1 MAALLV
7 AAFLRELMSI
17 RREIAPML
25 RLALPLVMAELGW
38 MSMGVVDTVMVGH
51 LPRPAVTI
59 SAAAL
64 GQVLYNTLAFGIGGV
79 LLGLDTYI
87 SQAHGA
93 GEYEDAN
100 KWLLSGMVLAAVLSA
115 VLMAIVWVGPI
126 AMTRMPV
133 GGGEAGHE
141 VMRQAVGFLGA
152 LNWGTLPLFLYMTLR
167 RYLQA
172 FNHVRPIAAAVVSA
186 NAVNAGLDWL
196 LLFGHRFHVAGLSVG
211 IPAYGVVGA
220 AWSTALAR
228 VYLAGFVGA
237 AVWWVDRRHGYG
249 LRQVS
254 SGAAG
259 RTLDWSRLRRLV
271 RLGAPV
277 GGQIFVEISIFAAVT
292 ALIGTMG
299 PVPLAGHE
307 IALNCVSFTFMVP
320 FAISAAATVRV
331 GQAVGRGSAGEAAAA
346 GWTAIGFGAG
356 FMLCMSAVLVAMPG
370 RIAGGFTRDPVVI
383 AAAVPLLLV
392 GAAFQF
398 FDGVQVTATGALR
411 GVGNTHAG
419 LIVQVVGYWVVGLP
433 LGIWLGFGRKMGAV
447 GLWVGLCAGLMIA
460 GVALILVWGGAV
472 RRGFG
477 GQGVGASGEW

>member
-1 MAALLV
+1 
-7 AAFLRELMSI
+7 
-17 RREIAPML
+17 ML
-25 RLALPLVMAELGW
+25 RLALPLVMAEVGW

-59 SAAAL
+59 SAVAL

-93 GEYEDAN
+93 GDWDDAN
-100 KWLLSGMVLAAVLSA
+100 KWLLSGVVLAGLLSA
-115 VLMAIVWVGPI
+115 VLMGMVWVGPV
-126 AMTRMPV
+126 AMARIPV
-133 GGGEAGHE
+133 GGGEAGRE
-141 VMRQAVGFLGA
+141 VMRQAIGFLWA
-152 LNWGTLPLFLYMTLR
+152 LNWGTLPLFLYMTFR

-186 NAVNAGLDWL
+186 NLVNAGLDWL
-196 LLFGHRFHVAGLSVG
+196 LLFGHRFSVAGHEFG
-211 IPAYGVVGA
+211 IAAYGVVGS

-228 VYLAGFVGA
+228 VWLAGFVGA
-237 AVWWVDRRHGYG
+237 AVWWVDRRHAYG
-249 LRQVS
+249 LRM
-254 SGAAG
+254 AE
-259 RTLDWSRLRRLV
+259 RELDWSRLRRLIK
-271 RLGAPV
+271 LGAPV

-299 PVPLAGHE
+299 PVQLAGHE

-320 FAISAAATVRV
+320 FAISAAASVRV
-331 GQAVGRGSAGEAAAA
+331 GQAAGRGDAAGARAA

-356 FMLCMSAVLVAMPG
+356 FMSCMSALLVSVPA
-370 RIAGGFTRDPVVI
+370 RIAGGFTRGPEVI

-411 GVGNTHAG
+411 GAGNTHAG
-419 LIVQVVGYWVVGLP
+419 LYVQLIGYWVIGMP
-433 LGIWLGFGRKMGAV
+433 LGLWLGFGRKMGAV
-447 GLWVGLCAGLMIA
+447 GLWIGLCAGLMFA
-460 GVALILVWGGAV
+460 GVALISVWGAAV
-472 RRGFG
+472 KK
-477 GQGVGASGEW
+477 GVWRV

>member
-1 MAALLV
+1 
-7 AAFLRELMSI
+7 
-17 RREIAPML
+17 ML
-25 RLALPLVMAELGW
+25 RLALPLVMAEVGW
-38 MSMGVVDTVMVGH
+38 MAMGVVDTVMVGH

-64 GQVLYNTLAFGIGGV
+64 GQVLYNTLAFGVGGV
-79 LLGLDTYI
+79 LLGLDTYL

-93 GEYEDAN
+93 GELEDAN
-100 KWLLSGMVLAAVLSA
+100 KWLLSGVLLACGLSA
-115 VLMAIVWVGPI
+115 ALMAMVWVGPV
-126 AMTRMPV
+126 AMRRLPV
-133 GGGEAGHE
+133 DRE
-141 VMRQAVGFLGA
+141 VMRQAVSFLGA
-152 LNWGTLPLFLYMTLR
+152 LNWGTLPLFLYMTFR

-196 LLFGHRFHVAGLSVG
+196 LLFGHRWSVARHSVG
-211 IPAYGVVGA
+211 IAAYGVTGA
-220 AWSTALAR
+220 AVSTALAR
-228 VYLAGFVGA
+228 LYLAAFVGV
-237 AVWWVDRRHGYG
+237 AVWWVDRQHGYG
-249 LRQVS
+249 LRRAERAV
-254 SGAAG
+254 
-259 RTLDWSRLRRLV
+259 DWGRLRRLV

-299 PVPLAGHE
+299 TVPLAGHE

-320 FAISAAATVRV
+320 FAISAAASVRV
-331 GQAVGRGSAGEAAAA
+331 GQAVGRVSASEAAAA

-356 FMLCMSAVLVAMPG
+356 FMLAMSAVLVGVPG
-370 RIAGGFTRDPVVI
+370 RIAGGFTRDPLVI

-411 GVGNTHAG
+411 GMGNTHAG
-419 LIVQVVGYWVVGLP
+419 LIVQVIGYWVVGLP
-433 LGIWLGFGRKMGAV
+433 LGVWLGFHQKLGAV

-460 GVALILVWGGAV
+460 GVSLITVWGKAV
-472 RRGFG
+472 RRG
-477 GQGVGASGEW
+477 VGRV

>member
-1 MAALLV
+1 MV
-7 AAFLRELMSI
+7 
-17 RREIAPML
+17 
-25 RLALPLVMAELGW
+25 RLALPLIMAELGW
-38 MSMGVVDTVMVGH
+38 MTMGVVDTIMVGH
-51 LPRPAVTI
+51 LPQPAVTI

-64 GQVLYNTLAFGIGGV
+64 GQVLYNTLAFGVGGV

-93 GEYEDAN
+93 GELDDAN
-100 KWLLSGMVLAAVLSA
+100 KWLLSGVVLAAGLSA
-115 VLMAIVWVGPI
+115 MLMGMVWVGPL
-126 AMTRMPV
+126 AMGKMPIDR
-133 GGGEAGHE
+133 E

-152 LNWGTLPLFLYMTLR
+152 LNWGTLPLFLYMTFR

-172 FNHVRPIAAAVVSA
+172 FNHVRPIAAAVITA

-196 LLFGHRFHVAGLSVG
+196 LLFGHRWGFLGRSIG

-220 AWSTALAR
+220 AWSTALTR
-228 VYLAGFVGA
+228 LYLALFVGA

-249 LRQVS
+249 LRKVDK
-254 SGAAG
+254 
-259 RTLDWSRLRRLV
+259 TLAWSRLQRLL

-299 PVPLAGHE
+299 SVSLAGHE

-320 FAISAAATVRV
+320 FAISAAASVRV
-331 GQAVGRGSAGEAAAA
+331 GQAVGRGDVPGAAAA
-346 GWTAIGFGAG
+346 GWTAVGFGAA
-356 FMLCMSAVLVAMPG
+356 FMLAMSVVLVSMPT
-370 RIAGGFTRDPVVI
+370 RIANGFTQDAVVI

-419 LIVQVVGYWVVGLP
+419 LYVQVIGYWVIGLP
-433 LGIWLGFGRKMGAV
+433 LGWWLGFHRKMGAV
-447 GLWVGLCAGLMIA
+447 GLWVGLCAGLMFA
-460 GVALILVWGGAV
+460 GVALISVWGRTV
-472 RRGFG
+472 RRG
-477 GQGVGASGEW
+477 VAVRV

>member
-1 MAALLV
+1 MV
-7 AAFLRELMSI
+7 
-17 RREIAPML
+17 

-51 LPRPAVTI
+51 LPHPAITI

-93 GEYEDAN
+93 GEFDDAN
-100 KWLLSGMVLAAVLSA
+100 KWLLSGVVLAAMLSA
-115 VLMAIVWVGPI
+115 VLMGLVWVGPVV
-126 AMTRMPV
+126 MVHMRV
-133 GGGEAGHE
+133 GDAATGKV
-141 VMRQAVGFLGA
+141 VMAQAVGFLEA

-186 NAVNAGLDWL
+186 NAVNVGLDWL
-196 LLFGHRFHVAGLSVG
+196 LLFGHRFHVGGWSVG
-211 IPAYGVVGA
+211 IPAYGVVGS

-228 VYLAGFVGA
+228 VYLAAFVGC

-249 LRQVS
+249 LR
-254 SGAAG
+254 GAEWAV
-259 RTLDWSRLRRLV
+259 DWARVRRLV

-277 GGQIFVEISIFAAVT
+277 GAQIFVEISIFAAVT
-292 ALIGTMG
+292 ALIGVMG
-299 PVPLAGHE
+299 PVPLSGHE
-307 IALNCVSFTFMVP
+307 IALNCVSTTFMVP
-320 FAISAAATVRV
+320 FAISAAASVRV
-331 GQAVGRGSAGEAAAA
+331 GQAVGRGAPAEASAA
-346 GWTAIGFGAG
+346 GWTGIGFGAA
-356 FMLCMSAVLVAMPG
+356 FMLAMSVVLVSMPA
-370 RIAGGFTRDPVVI
+370 RIAGGFTHDPVVI

-398 FDGVQVTATGALR
+398 FDGVQITATGALR

-419 LIVQVVGYWVVGLP
+419 LYVQVVGYWVIGLP
-433 LGIWLGFGRKMGAV
+433 VGWWLGFHRKMGAV
-447 GLWVGLCAGLMIA
+447 GLWVGLCAGLMFA
-460 GVALILVWGGAV
+460 GVSLMTVWGRTVRGGV
-472 RRGFG
+472 RRATTDLHG
-477 GQGVGASGEW
+477 